1 MADPRRVELDD
12 LVNRPGTY
20 FNPQTEVLIVV
31 DDSPE
36 LDSEIF
42 NMEEFEGAD
51 WVQISDELPVDEH
64 RRDELLEAFQVHLHA
79 GSAEEEDDGGDSSDE
94 LEADDQEAGR
104 EYADPRSRGRP
115 RDGCRRLRRAATLA
129 AVEDRRA
136 LLHLQHVLSG
146 GLDAGAVLLDLG
158 GGGRGARAGRS
169 GRSGRPVEPSEPPPT
184 EPSIPASTER
194 SLVVNWL

>member
-36 LDSEIF
+36 LDTEIF

-51 WVQISDELPVDEH
+51 WVHISDELPVDEH

-79 GSAEEEDDGGDSSDE
+79 GSAEEEEDDGGDTSDE
-94 LEADDQEAGR
+94 LEADDQEPGR
-104 EYADPRSRGRP
+104 E
-115 RDGCRRLRRAATLA
+115 
-129 AVEDRRA
+129 
-136 LLHLQHVLSG
+136 
-146 GLDAGAVLLDLG
+146 
-158 GGGRGARAGRS
+158 
-169 GRSGRPVEPSEPPPT
+169 
-184 EPSIPASTER
+184 
-194 SLVVNWL
+194 